1 MNKSRFIVLCI
12 AGAVI
17 LSFTQFPFAA
27 TMQTRTDH
35 AAALDRADVVYRNA
49 NADADLMIAK
59 IACATRTG
67 QDRSTCVNQA
77 EATNVKLV
85 VDARENYAK

>member
-27 TMQTRTDH
+27 TMPTRTDH
-35 AAALDRADVVYRNA
+35 AAALDRAYVVYR

-85 VDARENYAK
+85 FDARENYAK